1 MNLVGEG
8 GGRTRGLGFREGGT
22 LWYRTTDTVGT
33 LRHSRYVRE
42 DIAVGRTSDSLKYVG
57 PGATT
62 TYLRKCPAG
71 RIRTAYGI
79 CLS

>member
-22 LWYRTTDTVGT
+22 LRYRMTDTVGT

-42 DIAVGRTSDSLKYVG
+42 DIAVGRISHALNTWVQALQQ
-57 PGATT
+57 P
-62 TYLRKCPAG
+62 
-71 RIRTAYGI
+71 I
-79 CLS
+79 